1 MILEGDDTA
10 HAESAGAPE
19 APTGTI
25 PHAPPAAQANP
36 LDPLGLNKA
45 ALEVWQSVFLHP
57 ETVAQTQLDFTK
69 AWLTVASRALTA
81 LSGEEKPAAVIEP
94 ARGDKRWNH
103 QAWSDNPVFD
113 AMKQGYLLATQ
124 SILDGIDRAPDVD
137 PQTRARVKY
146 FAKQFCD
153 AMSPTNFPWLNPAVI
168 EETLRT
174 GGKNLQKGVEN
185 ALEDERENHGR
196 PALVDKSAFHVGK
209 NVATSKGEVV
219 FRNELIELIQY
230 APTTETVYARPLV
243 IVPPWINKFYILD
256 LQPANSLIKY
266 ATDGGV
272 QTFVISWRNPDASL
286 RDLTFRDYMHLGP
299 LTAAGVAREIAGSS
313 DINQIGYCIGG
324 TLTAMEL
331 AYIAKTDPTLVNAVT
346 FFAALT
352 DFAEPGDIK
361 NFLGPEALAYIEE
374 KMREDGVL
382 EAGEMADTFNML
394 RANDLIWNVA
404 VNRYLLGKDA
414 PAFDLLYWNSDATR
428 LPAAMHSYYL
438 ENMYVRNALA
448 KGELVVDGVPIDL
461 HAVRNDVYSVA
472 SIEDHIA
479 PWRSVYKM
487 TQLFSGDVRFR
498 LGHSGHIAGII
509 NPPASGK
516 GNYWKADGNP
526 PSADD
531 WFRSAEKLAGSWW
544 PDWLGWIGERSGE
557 RVPAPSKLGSER
569 FPPLGP
575 APGTYV
581 LEQA

>member
-10 HAESAGAPE
+10 HAQSAATAERPGGVIPE
-19 APTGTI
+19 
-25 PHAPPAAQANP
+25 APPAAQANP

-45 ALEVWQSVFLHP
+45 AAEVWQSLFAHP
-57 ETVAQTQLDFTK
+57 EAIAQTQLDFAK

-94 ARGDKRWNH
+94 ARGDNRWKH
-103 QAWSDNPVFD
+103 QAWSENPVFD

-124 SILDGIDRAPDVD
+124 GILDGIDRAPDVD

-174 GGKNLQKGVEN
+174 GGKNLQKGIEN

-196 PALVDKSAFHVGK
+196 PALVDKSAFQVGK

-219 FRNELIELIQY
+219 FRNELIEIIQY
-230 APTTETVYARPLV
+230 APTTETVYARPLL

-286 RDLTFRDYMHLGP
+286 RDLSFRDYMHLGP
-299 LTAAGVAREIAGSS
+299 LTAAGVARDIAGSA
-313 DINQIGYCIGG
+313 DVNQIGYCIGG
-324 TLTAMEL
+324 TLTALEL
-331 AYIAKTDPTLVNAVT
+331 AYIAKKDPTLVNAVT
-346 FFAALT
+346 FFAALV

-361 NFLGPEALAYIEE
+361 NFMGPEALAFIEE

-382 EAGEMADTFNML
+382 PASEMADTFNML

-414 PAFDLLYWNSDATR
+414 PAFDLLYWKATR
-428 LPAAMHSYYL
+428 PACPPRCTRIIWRTCTCAT
-438 ENMYVRNALA
+438 RW
-448 KGELVVDGVPIDL
+448 P
-461 HAVRNDVYSVA
+461 RA
-472 SIEDHIA
+472 SSWSTA
-479 PWRSVYKM
+479 CRS
-487 TQLFSGDVRFR
+487 TCTPCATTST
-498 LGHSGHIAGII
+498 
-509 NPPASGK
+509 
-516 GNYWKADGNP
+516 
-526 PSADD
+526 
-531 WFRSAEKLAGSWW
+531 RS
-544 PDWLGWIGERSGE
+544 PRS
-557 RVPAPSKLGSER
+557 RITSR
-569 FPPLGP
+569 
-575 APGTYV
+575 PGARSTR
-581 LEQA
+581 